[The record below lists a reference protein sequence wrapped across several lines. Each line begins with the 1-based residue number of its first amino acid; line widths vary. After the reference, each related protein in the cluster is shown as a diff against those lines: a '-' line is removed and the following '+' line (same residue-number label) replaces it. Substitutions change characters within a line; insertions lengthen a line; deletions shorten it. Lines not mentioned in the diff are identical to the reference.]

1 MSSSSSV
8 ARKQQPPPPTA
19 GHCGAGHYPLHEFP
33 PLHDETRSKTMNERS
48 IVLADDHHDGFS
60 DPNFRGSRSIIKGT
74 KIKFTNDFRWL
85 AGGDEINPAREF
97 LVIEVLR
104 VIQKWPPSG
113 LSNLRGPIETRILK
127 PDERPNVEELNDA
140 TPRSEWRDKFGEFE
154 GPWEF
159 SYALYLLEPKT
170 MGAFTYL
177 TGMTV
182 GGCQAVDELKDAT
195 VRARLLQGA
204 SYFPLVT
211 LGKVHMP
218 TDFGG
223 RDRPMFIVKTFVALG
238 PASERAPT
246 IAGPGTPTIDA
257 KKTEAKRGDSYIEM
271 KDGIPS

>member
-1 MSSSSSV
+1 M
-8 ARKQQPPPPTA
+8 
-19 GHCGAGHYPLHEFP
+19 
-33 PLHDETRSKTMNERS
+33 SKTMNEQS

-60 DPNFRGSRSIIKGT
+60 DPNFRGSCSIVKGT

-97 LVIEVLR
+97 LVFEVQR

-113 LSNLRGPIETRILK
+113 ASDLRGPIETRILK
-127 PDERPNVEELNDA
+127 SDERPNVEELNDA
-140 TPRSEWRDKFGEFE
+140 TPRSEWRDKFGKLE

-159 SYALYLLEPKT
+159 SYVLYLLEPKT
-170 MGAFTYL
+170 MSAFTYL

-211 LGKVHMP
+211 LSKIHMP
-218 TDFGG
+218 TAFGG
-223 RDRPMFIVKTFVALG
+223 RDRPMFIVRTFVALG
-238 PASERAPT
+238 PASERAST
-246 IAGPGTPTIDA
+246 ITGPEAPTIDA
-257 KKTEAKRGDSYIEM
+257 KKTKPKRGDSDAEM
-271 KDGIPS
+271 NDKIP